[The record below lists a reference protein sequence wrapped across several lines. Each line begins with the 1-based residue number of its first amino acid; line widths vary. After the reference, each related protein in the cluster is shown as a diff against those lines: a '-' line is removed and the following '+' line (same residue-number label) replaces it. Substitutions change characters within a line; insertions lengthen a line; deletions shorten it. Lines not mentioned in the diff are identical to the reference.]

1 MTYATTDP
9 ADWADGGAQAVRLV
23 RQMLQAVHTAIPV
36 KVVSCTNNGGLAPI
50 GRLTAIP
57 MIEAVSDLGQASA
70 RAKLV
75 DLPYLRI
82 QAGANGIV
90 MDPQEGDIGI
100 AVFSEKDIS
109 GMLEAQ
115 GAAAPGSARVFDMA
129 DGIYLYSI
137 LGAAPTQFVQFSEDG
152 IAITSPTKIT
162 LQAPEIDI
170 TAPEINVAASS
181 KITFTTPSFML
192 NSIDL
197 VDHRHTG
204 VQPGGG
210 NSGGPIP

>member
-1 MTYATTDP
+1 MTYASTDP
-9 ADWADGGAQAVRLV
+9 ADWADPAAQAVRLV

-36 KVVSCTNNGGLAPI
+36 KVLSCTNSGGVSPI
-50 GRLTAIP
+50 GRVTAIP
-57 MIEAVSDLGQASA
+57 MIELVSDLGQASPRA
-70 RAKLV
+70 RLV
-75 DLPYLRI
+75 DLPYLRV
-82 QAGANGIV
+82 QAGANGII

-109 GMLEAQ
+109 GMLESQ
-115 GAAAPGSARVFDMA
+115 GAAPPGSARVFDMA

-137 LGAAPTQFVQFSEDG
+137 LGAAPTQFVQFSAAG

-170 TAPEINVAASS
+170 AAPNINVVATS

-197 VDHRHTG
+197 VTHRHNN
-204 VQPGGG
+204 VQPGSG
-210 NSGGPIP
+210 NSGGPI